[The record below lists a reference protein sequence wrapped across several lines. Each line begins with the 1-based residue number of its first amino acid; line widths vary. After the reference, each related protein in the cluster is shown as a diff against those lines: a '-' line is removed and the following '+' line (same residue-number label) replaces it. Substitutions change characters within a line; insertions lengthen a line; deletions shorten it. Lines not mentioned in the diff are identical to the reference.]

1 MSLQPDPIALVKE
14 LIAIPSQSGD
24 ETRLA
29 ALIAERADQ
38 LGLPVEQQ
46 GRNLVIR
53 IGTAGG
59 KKLLLSSHLDTVAP
73 VAGWHQDPFT
83 PRLDSDRIIG
93 LGANDAKGSVAAML
107 CAVAGCSNADLSGQ
121 VVLALTVDEEVGG
134 GDGLVWLIDWLGP
147 LDAAVIGEPTGLAIC
162 RSQKGLLILEVIT
175 SGDARHAAHAH
186 RLPGRNAIVEAAQAI
201 AKLAAWEPGYEHH
214 LLGPVTCQLTTIA
227 GGSRRNVVPD
237 RCSFTLDIRTIEG
250 VATEEIVRRVGEVC
264 GAEVRVF
271 SDRMRPVE
279 TAVDAGIVRAAC
291 RARPQS
297 RVVGS
302 ATMSDAVWTRHL
314 PTVKVGPGAT
324 ERSHTA
330 GEYITVAE
338 LQEGAAFYQRLIK
351 EYFSLIDSE
360 EDERQ

>member
-1 MSLQPDPIALVKE
+1 MSQTPDPAALVRE
-14 LIAIPSQSGD
+14 LIAVPSQSGD
-24 ETRLA
+24 EARLT
-29 ALIAERADQ
+29 ALVAERAGQ
-38 LGLPVEQQ
+38 LGLPVEQV

-53 IGTAGG
+53 VGAAGG
-59 KKLLLSSHLDTVAP
+59 RRLLLNSHIDTVAP
-73 VAGWHQDPFT
+73 VDGWRQDPFT
-83 PRLDSDRIIG
+83 PRLDGERIIG
-93 LGANDAKGSVAAML
+93 LGANDAKGPVAAML
-107 CAVAGCSNADLSGQ
+107 CAVAGCSSGDLPGQ

-134 GDGLVWLIDWLGP
+134 GDGLVWLIDRLGP
-147 LDAAVIGEPTGLAIC
+147 LDAAVIGEPTGLDIC

-186 RLPGRNAIVEAAQAI
+186 RIPGRNAIVEAACAI
-201 AKLAAWEPGYEHH
+201 ERLAAWQPEHDH
-214 LLGPVTCQLTTIA
+214 PLLGPVTCQITTIA

-237 RCSFTLDIRTIEG
+237 RCSFTLDIRTVEG
-250 VATEEIVRRVGEVC
+250 VGTRDLVRRVSEIS
-264 GAEVRVF
+264 GAEVQVF
-271 SDRMRPVE
+271 SDRMAPVE
-279 TAVDAGIVRAAC
+279 TSEDAGVVRAAC
-291 RARPQS
+291 RARPAS

-338 LQEGAAFYQRLIK
+338 LHEGVAFYQRLIH
-351 EYFSLIDSE
+351 EYFALIDCE

>member
-1 MSLQPDPIALVKE
+1 MSRQPDPVALVEE
-14 LIAIPSQSGD
+14 LIAVPSQSGD
-24 ETRLA
+24 EARLA
-29 ALIAERADQ
+29 ALVAEWATHH
-38 LGLPVEQQ
+38 GLPLAQQ

-53 IGTAGG
+53 IGAGDG
-59 KKLLLSSHLDTVAP
+59 RRLLLNSHLDTVAP
-73 VAGWHQDPFT
+73 VAVWHQDPFT
-83 PRLDSDRIIG
+83 PRRDGERIIG
-93 LGANDAKGSVAAML
+93 LGANDAKGPLAAML
-107 CAVAGCSNADLSGQ
+107 CAVAGCHDTGLPGE

-134 GDGLVWLIDWLGP
+134 GDGLVWLIDRLGP

-162 RSQKGLLILEVIT
+162 SSQKGLLILEVLT

-186 RLPGRNAIVEAAQAI
+186 RLPGRNAIIESARVI
-201 AKLAAWEPGYEHH
+201 ASLAEWDPGYQHP
-214 LLGPVTCQLTTIA
+214 LLGPVTCQITTIS

-237 RCSFTLDIRTIEG
+237 RCSFTLDIRTIDG
-250 VATEEIVRRVGEVC
+250 VSTDEIVRRIEELC
-264 GAEVRVF
+264 DAEVRVL

-279 TAVDAGIVRAAC
+279 TAEDAEIVRAVC
-291 RARPQS
+291 RARPHS

-338 LQEGAAFYQRLIK
+338 LQEGVAFYQRLIK
-351 EYFSLIDSE
+351 TYYQLIDSR